1 MQAVKLTDMAFFADF
16 LTKNR
21 MPHSQKDSQGF
32 FLKRS
37 RNLARA
43 FLLCGTTLAL
53 TFPSVALAQDPV
65 DDPNQIVLPNEP
77 AAPPVVVK
85 PLSWKNIPEILGT
98 QIAAPRVGVYAGYT
112 RLVFDLPKD
121 TLLKVIPQPS
131 GFSLELTGVKLAH
144 NLSEE
149 KTSNELSS
157 WKMENTS
164 SGVVATLKTTYPIRD
179 NGGYKVLAI
188 PHGIDS
194 PNDRLVLDMSP
205 AFANRTPLALEQM
218 ALEPFPTGFQMVL
231 DPGHGGND
239 PGAIGAVIEKETTLK
254 VALMVR
260 DLLEAAGATVNMT
273 RVDDQILSNDKVT
286 DLKMRGQMGKA
297 PQNLYVSVHV
307 NSLKK
312 SSALRGYGLE
322 TFWYSNNPESKHL
335 AEILQNEM
343 LSLTGSYAR
352 GVRNANLAVLRN
364 AEVPATLVEIGFTS
378 HPIDGEN
385 LQNEAYL
392 ERIALGIARGIR
404 NFMGIPSELP
414 K

>member
-1 MQAVKLTDMAFFADF
+1 MVFFADF

-21 MPHSQKDSQGF
+21 TWHALVGYGAYFRKHSRV
-32 FLKRS
+32 LV
-37 RNLARA
+37 
-43 FLLCGTTLAL
+43 LCGTTLAL
-53 TFPSVALAQDPV
+53 TLPCAALAQDLV

-77 AAPPVVVK
+77 VAPPVVVK
-85 PLSWKNIPEILGT
+85 PLSWKNIPEILGN
-98 QIAAPRVGVYAGYT
+98 QISAPRVGVYAGYT

-121 TLLKVIPQPS
+121 TLLKVTPQSS
-131 GFSLELTGVKLAH
+131 GFSLELIGVKLAH

-164 SGVVATLKTTYPIRD
+164 SGVVATLKTAYPIRD
-179 NGGYKVLAI
+179 NNGGYKVLAI

-297 PQNLYVSVHV
+297 PQNLYVSIHV

-312 SSALRGYGLE
+312 SNALRGYGLE
-322 TFWYSNNPESKHL
+322 TFWYSNNVESKHL
-335 AEILQNEM
+335 AESLNTEM
-343 LSLTGSYAR
+343 LNLTGSFAR

-364 AEVPATLVEIGFTS
+364 SEVPASLVEIGFTS
-378 HPIDGEN
+378 HPVDGEN
-385 LQNEAYL
+385 LRNDAYL

-404 NFMGIPSELP
+404 NFIGIPSELP

>member
-1 MQAVKLTDMAFFADF
+1 MAFFADF
-16 LTKNR
+16 LTKNITS
-21 MPHSQKDSQGF
+21 HSQRHSCGF
-32 FLKRS
+32 SLKRS
-37 RNLARA
+37 PLPSRA
-43 FLLCGTTLAL
+43 FLLCSTVFAL
-53 TFPSVALAQDPV
+53 SSVALAQDSV
-65 DDPNQIVLPNEP
+65 EDPNQIVLPSEP
-77 AAPPVVVK
+77 AAPPVVIK

-98 QIAAPRVGVYAGYT
+98 QISAPRVGVYAGYT

-121 TLLKVIPQPS
+121 TLLKVTPLPN
-131 GFSLELTGVKLAH
+131 GFSLELTGVKLAR

-149 KTSNELSS
+149 KISNELSS
-157 WKMENTS
+157 WKMENTAT
-164 SGVVATLKTTYPIRD
+164 GVLATLKTSYAVRD
-179 NGGYKVLAI
+179 LSSSSSSTSSGGYKILAI

-194 PNDRLVLDMSP
+194 PNDRLVLDLSP

-218 ALEPFPTGFQMVL
+218 ALEPFPIGFQMVL

-260 DLLEAAGATVNMT
+260 DLLEAAGATVHMT
-273 RVDDQILSNDKVT
+273 RVDDQILSSDKPT

-297 PQNLYVSVHV
+297 PQNLYVSIHV

-312 SSALRGYGLE
+312 TNYLRGYGLE
-322 TFWYSNNPESKHL
+322 TFWYSNNVESKHL
-335 AEILQNEM
+335 AESLNTEM
-343 LSLTGSYAR
+343 LNLTGSFAR

-378 HPIDGEN
+378 HPVDGEN
-385 LQNEAYL
+385 LRNDAYL